1 MKTSCM
7 LVAKVHIG
15 LPVVTYHFLGT
26 GKSWPALTS
35 RLWVTSDAL
44 RSSNDITKVVKRQL
58 ADGAAASLGLRDG
71 NHRGHDGD
79 RPIVNV
85 SGLATW
91 CPACSSSGGRR
102 PGSCAP
108 AASCSSQRPASAS
121 CPPFLPSSKSMAALS
136 RAPEAVGR
144 NAQGGP
150 PHAML
155 SEVLHLSVGR
165 RLALGAPSGSDSAP
179 GVSGYLRAALRMRLS
194 CLFAR
199 FGP

>member
-15 LPVVTYHFLGT
+15 LPVVTYHFLGS
-26 GKSWPALTS
+26 GKSWPPLMS

-85 SGLATW
+85 SGLASSTW
-91 CPACSSSGGRR
+91 CPACSSCITG
-102 PGSCAP
+102 
-108 AASCSSQRPASAS
+108 
-121 CPPFLPSSKSMAALS
+121 
-136 RAPEAVGR
+136 
-144 NAQGGP
+144 
-150 PHAML
+150 
-155 SEVLHLSVGR
+155 
-165 RLALGAPSGSDSAP
+165 
-179 GVSGYLRAALRMRLS
+179 
-194 CLFAR
+194 AR
-199 FGP
+199 FVCGSLNAHRGATSVSRPKARARCSLRL